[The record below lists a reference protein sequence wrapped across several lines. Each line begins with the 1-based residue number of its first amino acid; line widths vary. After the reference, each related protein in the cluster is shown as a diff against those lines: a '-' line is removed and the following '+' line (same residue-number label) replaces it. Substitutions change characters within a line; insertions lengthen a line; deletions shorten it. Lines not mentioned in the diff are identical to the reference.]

1 MKIVWK
7 YLLVHGD
14 QLAQLQFHIGRI
26 LFETMDLCLM
36 DIATCSKSNRLHLG
50 EKSVHVVL
58 LQSLPDVFKIS
69 H

>member
-14 QLAQLQFHIGRI
+14 QLAQSQFHIGRI
-26 LFETMDLCLM
+26 LSETMYLCLM
-36 DIATCSKSNRLHLG
+36 DIAAGSKSNRLHLG

-58 LQSLPDVFKIS
+58 LQALPDVFKIS